1 MSWLNYIRNKHK
13 SSEGYWGCNKQ
24 DPEIFRHII
33 EGVYETYDIKSILE
47 IGFNIGC
54 SASMWLEWDKTQSV
68 TLTAVDICKHSATV
82 PAAQTVQARYG
93 ERFRFYGSDS
103 KKAKP
108 LLEGKPFDMAFIDGD
123 HSYEGVVADTL
134 MAIELGATI
143 LLYDDWH
150 EKDTKAS
157 GSNGVKGAT
166 RDLEEEG
173 LIQLEKVYY
182 IEGVPS
188 QVGVFKKCK

>member
-1 MSWLNYIRNKHK
+1 MSWLNYILNTHK
-13 SSEGYWGCNKQ
+13 SGEGFWGCNGQ

-33 EGVYETYDIKSILE
+33 EGVYDTYEIKSILE

-54 SASMWLEWDKTQSV
+54 SASMWLEWDKTQKV
-68 TLTAVDICKHSATV
+68 TLTAVDICKHGATV
-82 PAAQTVQARYG
+82 PASQTVQERYG
-93 ERFRFYGSDS
+93 DRFRFFGSDS

-108 LLEGKPFDMAFIDGD
+108 LLEGKSFDMAFVDGD
-123 HSYEGVVADTL
+123 HSYEGVIADSK
-134 MAIELGATI
+134 MSIDLGVNV

-150 EKDTKAS
+150 EKDTKHK
-157 GSNGVKGAT
+157 GSNGVKHAT
-166 RDLEEEG
+166 LTLEEEG

-188 QVGVFKKCK
+188 QVAVFKAI